1 MNAAWAKALPLA
13 GGILTGPLTLSADPT
28 TALGASTKQY
38 DDKAIASAGVIGCT
52 AVGTN
57 SIALTPRDAVYA
69 PTTYTDTAPLY
80 TWVQTLTTNGAV
92 TINISGLG
100 AKNAYKQNGTPV
112 GANDLIGGQLYQ
124 ALYYSGLNA
133 GAGGFVV
140 AAAAIGRVTISDTAP
155 SSPAV
160 GDLWWD
166 SVSALLYLYYQ
177 DPNSTQWVNAN
188 NAAAGGGGL
197 VGFNSYSS
205 SQTITIPANAT
216 KAMVEMWG
224 GTGGTG
230 GLVGSYQMTSGGSG
244 AGGFLRKFLTGL
256 TSGNTIIF
264 TQGGAG
270 AAGNASGTNGGNG
283 GNSTLVS
290 GSQTIS
296 TLTANGSPG
305 TLGQSSPTTAGWDGA
320 GGAGGTATGGDF
332 NFTGRAG
339 QQSNNSFT
347 MEGSSYGDNSYPAY
361 LGGMPGIAMY
371 STGTIGA
378 GPFRGSPGI
387 AGNAGSVGGCQI
399 WWYS

>member
-1 MNAAWAKALPLA
+1 
-13 GGILTGPLTLSADPT
+13 LTGPLTLSADPT
-28 TALGASTKQY
+28 AGLGASTKQY
-38 DDKAIASAGVIGCT
+38 VDKGFTGAGVVGCT

-57 SIALTPRDAVYA
+57 SIALTPRTAAYA
-69 PTTYTDTAPLY
+69 PTAYTDTAPLY

-100 AKNAYKQNGTPV
+100 AKNAYRPNGAPV
-112 GANDLIGGQLYQ
+112 GADDLIGGQIYQ

-140 AAAAIGRVTISDTAP
+140 YAVATGRVTISDTAP
-155 SSPAV
+155 SSPAT

-166 SVSALLYLYYQ
+166 SVSGLLYIWYQ

-197 VGFNSYSS
+197 VGFTSYSS
-205 SQTITIPANAT
+205 SQTITIPAGAT
-216 KAMVEMWG
+216 KAMVELWG

-244 AGGFLRKFLTGL
+244 AGGFLRKLLTGL
-256 TSGNTIIF
+256 TPGNNIIY

-283 GNSTLVS
+283 GNSTLAS

-296 TLTANGSPG
+296 TLSANGSPG
-305 TLGQSSPTTAGWDGA
+305 TLGQASPTAAGWDGA

-332 NFTGRAG
+332 NLTGRAG
-339 QQSNNSFT
+339 QQSNNSFI
-347 MEGSSYGDNSYPAY
+347 MEGAVSGENSYPAY
-361 LGGMPGIAMY
+361 LGGMPGHTMY
-371 STGTIGA
+371 SIGA
-378 GPFRGSPGI
+378 IGSGPFRGSPGI